1 MIEKRHHTTV
11 SAKGQITIPKA
22 LRESLGIRPGT
33 VLEVAAV
40 RGNLIV
46 QKREAE
52 GPLLKWRGRGR
63 LPGGGSVDAYWR
75 ASASRTTAVDTSVVL
90 DVITDDALHAN
101 ASVEALRRARR
112 EGRLIVCESVVTE
125 TRPAL
130 QSDAE
135 LTKMLHDLGIEF
147 VPGSEAAA
155 VLAGRH
161 FARYLERGGA
171 AGRGVPDFL
180 IGAHAQVHAD
190 RLLARDRGNCATT
203 SAS

>member
-1 MIEKRHHTTV
+1 M
-11 SAKGQITIPKA
+11 
-22 LRESLGIRPGT
+22 
-33 VLEVAAV
+33 
-40 RGNLIV
+40 
-46 QKREAE
+46 
-52 GPLLKWRGRGR
+52 
-63 LPGGGSVDAYWR
+63 
-75 ASASRTTAVDTSVVL
+75 TTAVDTSVVL

-112 EGRLIVCESVVTE
+112 EGRLIVCESVVAE

-171 AGRGVPDFL
+171 AGRVVPDFL
-180 IGAHAQVHAD
+180 IGAHAQVHAH
-190 RLLARDRGNCATT
+190 RLLARDRGYLRDYFSELRVMDPAAPRPPEPNSEAD
-203 SAS
+203 SAE